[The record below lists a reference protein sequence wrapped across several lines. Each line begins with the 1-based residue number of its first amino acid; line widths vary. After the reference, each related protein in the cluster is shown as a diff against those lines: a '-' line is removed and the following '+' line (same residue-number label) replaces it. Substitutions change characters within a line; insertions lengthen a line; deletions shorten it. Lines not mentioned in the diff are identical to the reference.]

1 MAAILH
7 DNYHGAF
14 KKFLTEKKIIDYFLS
29 WSCNFYESTCQV
41 LISIE
46 LNISYQEAKVWLL
59 YLFFLHYYC

>member
-46 LNISYQEAKVWLL
+46 LIVLVLA
-59 YLFFLHYYC
+59 FL